1 MRDVTEDG
9 LGAAEGRRAGPVWLP
24 VRKVGPIGVG
34 GAAPGAVCRSE
45 MEGAGM
51 SDRWPG
57 WVCRIGE
64 VGGAAVRVGLSV
76 IGATCAWIGTS
87 ATARGVRG

>member
-24 VRKVGPIGVG
+24 VRKVGLIGVG

-64 VGGAAVRVGLSV
+64 VGGAAVRVGLS
-76 IGATCAWIGTS
+76 
-87 ATARGVRG
+87 ARSGR